1 MKNPN
6 LFQIRILLVG
16 LVAML
21 ASACGSS
28 ITIQTLRPAPNN
40 LGANQKIDI
49 LHTTGRRSA
58 RETVIAQ
65 LQQQARTR
73 GFFQVKDASE
83 KGIEVKI
90 AGRTVTLSDGSMVPA
105 GTVGMR
111 IDVLEWGAN
120 KETKTEE
127 YIEKGKKRTRS
138 RSVYTGKAL
147 LGVTVFNASGKAV
160 LAEKEYEGRS
170 SMGSGNANE
179 SAARDM
185 AGVDAVRRLLNDITP
200 LPVRFNVKLDS
211 SDKGQK
217 DIIKAAEAGN
227 LPKATAD
234 LKAYLKA
241 NPNNPAGTYNLAVFT
256 DATGD
261 YTTALGLYDKAIQG
275 NPKADWYSD
284 ARQGCA
290 KRQAQSAALTE

>member
-1 MKNPN
+1 MKNHYK
-6 LFQIRILLVG
+6 LTLRTLLVAV
-16 LVAML
+16 VAML

-28 ITIQTLRPAPNN
+28 ITIQTLRPAANN
-40 LGANQKIDI
+40 LGADQKIDV

-65 LQQQARTR
+65 LQKQARSR
-73 GFFQVKDASE
+73 GYFQVKDVSE

-90 AGRTVTLSDGSMVPA
+90 AGRIASLSDGSMVPE

-127 YIEKGKKRTRS
+127 YTEKGQKRTRS
-138 RSVYTGKAL
+138 YSVYAGKAL
-147 LGVTVFNASGKAV
+147 LGVTVFDASGKAR
-160 LAEKEYEGRS
+160 LAEKEYQGRS
-170 SMGSGNANE
+170 SMGGSNANE
-179 SAARDM
+179 GAARDM
-185 AGVDAVRRLLNDITP
+185 AGADAVRRLLNDITP
-200 LPVRFNVKLDS
+200 TPVRFKVKLDS
-211 SDKGQK
+211 DDKGQK

-234 LKAYLKA
+234 LKAYLKG
-241 NPNNPAGTYNLAVFT
+241 NPNNPAATYNLAVFT
-256 DATGD
+256 DAAGD
-261 YTTALGLYDKAIQG
+261 YKTALDLYDKAIRG
-275 NPKADWYSD
+275 NPKADWYSN

-290 KRQAQSAALTE
+290 KRQAQAVALSE